1 MKLKTRNS
9 ILKVIIFILLVIL
22 LLDKIKDA
30 VFVLIELALR

>member
-30 VFVLIELALR
+30 VSVLIELALR

>member
-9 ILKVIIFILLVIL
+9 ILKVIIFILLVII

-30 VFVLIELALR
+30 VSVLIELALR